1 MGTVIVGAVVLAV
14 CGLAVRKIYQDKKSG
29 NGCSGCGG
37 SCSGCQ
43 GECHTK

>member
-1 MGTVIVGAVVLAV
+1 MGTMIVGAVVLAV

-29 NGCSGCGG
+29 KSCSCGG
-37 SCSGCQ
+37 SCMGCQ